1 MSTIKHSKYKNSGIL
16 FELLVRQITSDILE
30 GKNSKATEILKKY
43 FHKTELGK
51 EYRLYESLLK
61 NISLNEMKANVVLAT
76 LLDSSKNL
84 NKGLIKRQKYNLI
97 NEIKTHYDLNKFFN
111 NKLPQY
117 KIQAAFYT
125 LLESQSTEK
134 QVKTEQLINNKVTIL
149 EYLTS
154 TKSPSTQK
162 PPTIISEF
170 NELDKDTKLLTY
182 RILINKFN
190 TKYSILEG
198 KQKLILKELINSI
211 DNQPKLKE
219 YYHQQI
225 EEVKNELNKLN
236 KNTTNKIIKIKINE
250 IISNIKSYSKTQSIK
265 DKDLVD
271 LLQYYDLINEL
282 KIANGKS

>member
-30 GKNSKATEILKKY
+30 GKDSKATGILKKY

-51 EYRLYESLLK
+51 EHKLYESLLK
-61 NISLNEMKANVVLAT
+61 NISLNEMKANVVLDT
-76 LLDSSKNL
+76 LLNASKNL
-84 NKGLIKRQKYNLI
+84 NKSLIKRQKYNLI
-97 NEIKTHYDLNKFFN
+97 NEIKKYYDLNKFFN

-125 LLESQSTEK
+125 LLEAQSPEK

-154 TKSPSTQK
+154 SKISTSQK
-162 PPTIISEF
+162 QSSLISEF

-182 RILINKFN
+182 RILLNKFN
-190 TKYSILEG
+190 TKYSVLET
-198 KQKLILKELINSI
+198 KQKLILKELINSM

-219 YYHQQI
+219 YYSQQI
-225 EEVKNELNKLN
+225 DEVKNELKKINKST
-236 KNTTNKIIKIKINE
+236 KDKIVHIKINE
-250 IISNIKSYSKTQSIK
+250 IISNIKPLSKTQTIK

-282 KIANGKS
+282 NLANGKS